1 MHDSTKPSTAASE
14 AADRE
19 PYEAPKLMVL
29 GDVVSL
35 TKAEYGGLDKK
46 LYGYLFA
53 QASPNL
59 PDAPTR

>member
-1 MHDSTKPSTAASE
+1 MPDTAKPSAPVPEESK
-14 AADRE
+14 RK
-19 PYEAPKLMVL
+19 PYEAPTLKLL

-35 TKAEYGGLDKK
+35 TQAEYGGLDRK

-53 QASPNL
+53 QASPTL